1 MAVLEVPDEESFD
14 RDVLRADEPTVV
26 AFWAEWCPHCRRFRP
41 LFESASSARRERF
54 AIIRLDQDDN
64 PLFIPEPR
72 RLEPRFARTRREP
85 VDERLPED
93 AEFSLERILQHAVDR
108 APGLFELILG
118 AHGGILADLPG
129 ARRTP
134 ARSSLVNPEKQCA
147 RCII

>member
-64 PLFIPEPR
+64 PLWDRYGVAVVPTVALFREGRLTAR
-72 RLEPRFARTRREP
+72 RDG
-85 VDERLPED
+85 V
-93 AEFSLERILQHAVDR
+93 
-108 APGLFELILG
+108 LG
-118 AHGGILADLPG
+118 RGIG
-129 ARRTP
+129 ARDLAAFLDEVLPPTTM
-134 ARSSLVNPEKQCA
+134 A
-147 RCII
+147 